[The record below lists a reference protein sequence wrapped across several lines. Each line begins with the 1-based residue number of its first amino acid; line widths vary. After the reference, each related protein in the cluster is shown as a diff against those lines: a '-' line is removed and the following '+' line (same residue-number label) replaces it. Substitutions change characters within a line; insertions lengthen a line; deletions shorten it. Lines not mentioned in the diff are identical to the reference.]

1 MLECHPNHCCKYY
14 CRSGASPRFAPGA
27 ALLQRLFNVTT
38 LTGLCCRSGASP
50 RFAPGAALLQGLFN
64 GITLTGI
71 YCRSGASPRFA
82 PGTALLQL
90 FFVMV
95 LMIAGLMPASAD
107 EIRPAL
113 LDIKEQNTGLFAVTW
128 KVPTRGDRVLAITP
142 QLPSSLER
150 VGSPS
155 VQDVPG
161 ACIENTSYK
170 NNAESLTGQTIVIDG
185 LQALQTDV
193 LLLVQLQDGTQHSAI
208 LRPGSPEFTI
218 PLEASKLEVAADY
231 WRLGTI
237 HILEGADH
245 LLFVLALLLI
255 VSGLGELIKAV
266 TAFTVAHSITLAL
279 ATLGVVHMP
288 AAPTEA
294 IIALSILFLATEIIH
309 KHNGQISLTERYPW
323 VIAFAFGLFHGLG
336 FAGALSEIG
345 VPQHEVPLALFMF
358 NVGVET
364 GQLLFVAVVVSVMAL
379 FRRLPLQ
386 APQGAWRVAPYA
398 IGSVAAFWTIQRVM
412 SFMPFALQV

>member
-1 MLECHPNHCCKYY
+1 MMPECCNKHT

-27 ALLQRLFNVTT
+27 ALLRWLLFIVV
-38 LTGLCCRSGASP
+38 LTA
-50 RFAPGAALLQGLFN
+50 
-64 GITLTGI
+64 I
-71 YCRSGASPRFA
+71 
-82 PGTALLQL
+82 
-90 FFVMV
+90 
-95 LMIAGLMPASAD
+95 PANAD

-128 KVPTRGDRVLAITP
+128 KVPTRGNRALAITP
-142 QLPSSLER
+142 QLPASLER

-155 VQDVPG
+155 VQAVPG
-161 ACIENTSYK
+161 AQIEHTTYK
-170 NNAESLTGQTIVIDG
+170 NNAESLTGQTIIIDG
-185 LQALQTDV
+185 LTAVQTDV

-208 LRPGSPEFTI
+208 LRPSSPEYTV

-255 VSGLGELIKAV
+255 VSGFGQLLKAV

-279 ATLGVVHMP
+279 ATLGMVHVP

-309 KHNGQISLTERYPW
+309 KHNGQFSLTESYPW
-323 VIAFAFGLFHGLG
+323 VIAFIFGLFHGLG

-345 VPQHEVPLALFMF
+345 VPQHEVPLALLMF

-364 GQLLFVAVVVSVMAL
+364 GQLIFIAVVMCLIAL
-379 FRRLPLQ
+379 LKRLPLT
-386 APQGAWRVAPYA
+386 APQGAWRVMPYS
-398 IGSVAAFWTIQRVM
+398 IGSVAAFWTIQRVG
-412 SFMPFALQV
+412 SFI